1 MGFWVAI
8 TRKGSG
14 SAKVLSP
21 MVTWCSCLEQ
31 RALHLG
37 GSAVYLIGQH
47 EIGKHGAFLHLE
59 VLVFLR
65 VDHGAHHIGG
75 KQVGGELY
83 AAVLGIDKL
92 GQGLDGQG
100 LGQSG
105 HAFQKDVPVAEQS
118 YQE

>member
-8 TRKGSG
+8 TGQG
-14 SAKVLSP
+14 EGTLADGYLVLLHG
-21 MVTWCSCLEQ
+21 LEQ

-75 KQVGGELY
+75 EQVGGELY
-83 AAVLGIDKL
+83 AAVLGVDKL

-118 YQE
+118 YQ